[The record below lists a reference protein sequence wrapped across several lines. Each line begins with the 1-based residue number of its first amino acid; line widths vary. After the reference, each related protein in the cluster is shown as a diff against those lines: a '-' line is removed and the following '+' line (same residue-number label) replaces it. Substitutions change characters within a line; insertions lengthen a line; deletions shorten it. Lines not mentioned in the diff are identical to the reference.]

1 MGLAWCRVSS
11 LTAAVSR
18 SLKGA
23 EFPLSRSRILR
34 IVQGKNLEGW
44 DLDYFLAKALKRSR
58 YGDLREV
65 LSDLNDW
72 LEAQG

>member
-1 MGLAWCRVSS
+1 MAWCRVSS
-11 LTAAVSR
+11 LTAAVSK

-23 EFPLSRSRILR
+23 GFPAPRSRILLMLE
-34 IVQGKNLEGW
+34 GKNLEGW
-44 DLDYFLAKALKRSR
+44 DLDYFLEKALKRRS
-58 YGDLREV
+58 YQDLKEV

>member
-1 MGLAWCRVSS
+1 MAWCRVSS

-23 EFPLSRSRILR
+23 QFPLPRSRILR
-34 IVQGKNLEGW
+34 MLEGKNLDGW
-44 DLDYFLAKALKRSR
+44 DLDYFLEKALKRR
-58 YGDLREV
+58 IYHNLREV

-72 LEAQG
+72 LEAQS

>member
-1 MGLAWCRVSS
+1 
-11 LTAAVSR
+11 
-18 SLKGA
+18 
-23 EFPLSRSRILR
+23 
-34 IVQGKNLEGW
+34 VQGKNLEGW

>member
-1 MGLAWCRVSS
+1 MGMAWCRVSS

-18 SLKGA
+18 TLKGT
-23 EFPLSRSRILR
+23 EFRLTRSRILR
-34 IVQGKNLEGW
+34 MVEGKNLEGW
-44 DLDYFLAKALKRSR
+44 DLDYFLEKALKKSSYR
-58 YGDLREV
+58 DLREV